1 MILIVLR
8 AVNYKTE
15 IDIGCAEITNCQFDL
30 IKNPKVP
37 RNFTHNHIIY
47 NLTRVKYDSYYMKVN
62 FELLLTENQVTF
74 KIGYH
79 ITNMIKSMNKKSI
92 L

>member
-15 IDIGCAEITNCQFDL
+15 IDNGCAEMTNCQFDL

-47 NLTRVKYDSYYMKVN
+47 YPTRVKYDSYYMKVN
-62 FELLLTENQVTF
+62 LELLLTENQVTF

-92 L
+92 F